1 MSSTS
6 ELKRFFD
13 ADQLQKMQGRVDLT
27 DLHKEKNRIA
37 ANIAATPILKSKKEK
52 MPTCINCGDE
62 HIGMCIKPKKP

>member
-13 ADQLQKMQGRVDLT
+13 ADQLQKMQKHVDLT
-27 DLHKEKNRIA
+27 DPHKEKNRIA
-37 ANIAATPILKSKKEK
+37 ANITAAPTLKPKKEK

-62 HIGMCIKPKKP
+62 HIGMCIKPRKP